1 MIRLATAHR
10 GALGL
15 LAGLVLSASLLVS
28 AVPRALEASFD
39 AGVREVLTKS
49 SPIAKA
55 LEVGW
60 RGKFGESVAE
70 VTASD
75 ALWRGMLPAAVRE
88 VADPEPLVR
97 FSTVDPMRID
107 GRPGHLLFLRW
118 VDSVDT
124 RIRYVRGTPPGPRR
138 DNRFQIAL
146 SAAVAAELKIEVGD
160 TLRFGEYT
168 AQVTGIFE
176 PLNPTAAVWTHNPQ
190 LTSVYKMRSRDGD
203 DEMWVTGL
211 THGASLSK
219 AEFSLAYAWTIPVDP
234 AKLTTRNAEAVLS
247 GISAFK
253 RQIKDAGASIMT
265 SLDLSLSWYLKLL
278 STTRALIS
286 ILLGGL
292 AVVGLGTIALA
303 VRLLADRMRA
313 HLALMRARGASLPRI
328 TAATGTVTALAAGPA
343 AAAGYVG
350 GSLVPGPATPPV
362 HLGPPLLAL
371 AAVVFTCVWTALA
384 HRQPPR
390 EQRDDIAAARPS
402 PRRIA
407 LEALVITLGLI
418 GVYLLRA
425 RGLGTGD
432 PLVVLAPPMLALAA
446 GLVIIRVY
454 PLPLRSLVRLAA
466 GRRGASPYLGL
477 AMAARSSTG
486 AALPV
491 LTLLPALAIGAYG
504 MATADGL
511 VTARQLAAWQSVG
524 AEIRVERE
532 EGIPPDLVERIRRAV
547 DAGGSHGRDIV
558 PAAIGHV
565 TAEVGYGGIPAI
577 VAAIDL
583 DAYRRL
589 LQGTPL
595 AGSIPAPPTAGTAG
609 TGTTTATPALVS
621 TDLAGMPSFEIDW
634 PERLTVATRGV
645 ISSLP
650 GVSTGDAALI
660 VIPAMPEHTNRLF
673 MSGDATAVRAV
684 APPGTLVTTL
694 EEAADQIPGAPLA
707 SALVTGLR
715 TVALAL
721 VCYALIAAAIAF
733 VARGPE
739 RSRTLRLL
747 GTLGLTTGQARVLTV
762 LEVTPLLLLTT
773 CAGVAL
779 GIGLPQLL
787 GPAIEL
793 SAFTGPEANGQPF
806 ISVSSALW
814 PAAGVILI
822 ALTGAYL
829 GGNRARSG

>member
-146 SAAVAAELKIEVGD
+146 SAAVAAE
-160 TLRFGEYT
+160 
-168 AQVTGIFE
+168 
-176 PLNPTAAVWTHNPQ
+176 
-190 LTSVYKMRSRDGD
+190 
-203 DEMWVTGL
+203 
-211 THGASLSK
+211 
-219 AEFSLAYAWTIPVDP
+219 
-234 AKLTTRNAEAVLS
+234 
-247 GISAFK
+247 
-253 RQIKDAGASIMT
+253 
-265 SLDLSLSWYLKLL
+265 
-278 STTRALIS
+278 
-286 ILLGGL
+286 
-292 AVVGLGTIALA
+292 
-303 VRLLADRMRA
+303 
-313 HLALMRARGASLPRI
+313 
-328 TAATGTVTALAAGPA
+328 
-343 AAAGYVG
+343 
-350 GSLVPGPATPPV
+350 
-362 HLGPPLLAL
+362 
-371 AAVVFTCVWTALA
+371 
-384 HRQPPR
+384 
-390 EQRDDIAAARPS
+390 
-402 PRRIA
+402 
-407 LEALVITLGLI
+407 
-418 GVYLLRA
+418 
-425 RGLGTGD
+425 
-432 PLVVLAPPMLALAA
+432 
-446 GLVIIRVY
+446 
-454 PLPLRSLVRLAA
+454 
-466 GRRGASPYLGL
+466 
-477 AMAARSSTG
+477 
-486 AALPV
+486 